1 MIHKILDKI
10 DRIVAQ
16 KRQDGEFDSWV
27 SSGSARKYCKKV
39 TSEQKHYYPALVLY
53 LERHI
58 QQH

>member
-16 KRQDGEFDSWV
+16 KRRNGELDAWV
-27 SSGSARKYCKKV
+27 SSGSAKKYCKNMAA
-39 TSEQKHYYPALVLY
+39 EQKHYYPALVLY